1 MMTQKEKLLHHIA
14 AKYIVSEDVDIELS
28 GRPAEMDCL
37 VSLLEVSKRLKIQLD
52 QGATLK
58 AVNKTLKEKIAY
70 EAQNLNMLKEKVAKL
85 PF

>member
-37 VSLLEVSKRLKIQLD
+37 IELLEVSKRLKIQLD
-52 QGATLK
+52 ENANLK
-58 AVNKTLKEKIAY
+58 AINKTISQKKEITKKF
-70 EAQNLNMLKEKVAKL
+70 ENLSGITWRL
-85 PF
+85 

>member
-37 VSLLEVSKRLKIQLD
+37 IELLEVSKRLKIQLD
-52 QGATLK
+52 ENANIS
-58 AVNKTLKEKIAY
+58 AINKTIVQKKEITKKF
-70 EAQNLNMLKEKVAKL
+70 ENLSGITWRL
-85 PF
+85 